1 MNVAEPAADLLYCTR
16 VTATRDQLEFACQA
30 MANDEY
36 GDHAIAAMLELDVD
50 TVRQAIGRR
59 VVDIQ

>member
-1 MNVAEPAADLLYCTR
+1 MKVNAFAADLLLYSR
-16 VTATRDQLEFACQA
+16 ATATRDQLEFACQA

-36 GDHAIAAMLELDVD
+36 GDHAIAAMLELDVE

>member
-1 MNVAEPAADLLYCTR
+1 MKMAETAANLLFCTR
-16 VTATRDQLEFACQA
+16 ATATRDQLEFACQA

-36 GDHAIAAMLELDVD
+36 GDHAIAAMLELDVE

-59 VVDIQ
+59 AVDIQ